1 MIEIQVTSQSPVI
14 KKTVHILVQIVL
26 QWPQLQYNLLINVCL
41 INNKTT
47 VLWEILTLNAHELLK
62 LL

>member
-26 QWPQLQYNLLINVCL
+26 QWPQLQYNLLINVSL